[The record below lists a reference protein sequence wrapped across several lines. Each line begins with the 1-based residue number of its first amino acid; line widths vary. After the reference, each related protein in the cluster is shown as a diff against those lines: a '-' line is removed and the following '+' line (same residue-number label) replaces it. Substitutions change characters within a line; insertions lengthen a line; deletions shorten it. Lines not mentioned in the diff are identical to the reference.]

1 MTAKKICGMP
11 SRVSDATCILEAG
24 HTAYSSNR
32 FHRFPPPTRASG
44 VASPEMGPGGPER
57 PGMYDTDD
65 TPTIAHSTP
74 LGRPAG
80 AKICDDCG
88 KEYAGPAY
96 YTFHPKDCKTSR
108 HRGRPI
114 PHAGCTGNLCPR
126 CAGPYLEPDRA
137 GDSRRSHG

>member
-1 MTAKKICGMP
+1 VKTCDMP
-11 SRVSDATCILEAG
+11 SRVSDATCVLEAG
-24 HTAYSSNR
+24 HEADSPNR
-32 FHRFPPPTRASG
+32 FHRFAPVASMPP

-57 PGMYDTDD
+57 PGMYDTGD
-65 TPTIAHSTP
+65 TPTIAHSTS

-96 YTFHPKDCKTSR
+96 YTFHPKDCKTSN
-108 HRGRPI
+108 HRGEAL

-137 GDSRRSHG
+137 SDPRRQYG